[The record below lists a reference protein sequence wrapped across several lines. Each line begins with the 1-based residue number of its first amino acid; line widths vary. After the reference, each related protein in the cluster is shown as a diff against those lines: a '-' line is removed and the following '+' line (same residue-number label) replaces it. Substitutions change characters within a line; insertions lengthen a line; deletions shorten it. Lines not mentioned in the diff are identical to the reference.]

1 MECRC
6 AESKFFKV
14 SKKIA
19 TTKYMMPVY
28 CISNEVD
35 QALLPSLSCPCSIVR
50 SFEEIVSVF
59 AQQPRDE
66 DRFSVMT
73 DNILFVAELVS
84 WIAC

>member
-19 TTKYMMPVY
+19 TTKYMMPAY
-28 CISNEVD
+28 YISNEVD
-35 QALLPSLSCPCSIVR
+35 QALLPSLSYPCSIVR

-59 AQQPRDE
+59 AQQLRDE